1 MNNYEYEGNELELF
15 SVAKNWKGYWSKKMR
30 PYLGRNVLEVGS
42 GISSIS
48 KLFPQK
54 DFSSW
59 TCLEP
64 DSIQCKTIVKEIKVG
79 NLPQRIKVVNGNISS
94 LKNIDKFDT
103 IFYIDVLEHIEL
115 DKQELINAANCLS
128 AHGYLAILSPAH
140 NFLFSNF
147 DTSVGHFRRY
157 NKKMLNEISPESLK
171 IVSIFYLDS
180 LGMLASYFNKYF
192 LKAKDPTLHQI
203 LFWDRF
209 IVLISKV
216 LDRIFFYRIGKS
228 IVCIYQKNNE

>member
-1 MNNYEYEGNELELF
+1 MNDYEYEGKELELF
-15 SVAKNWKGYWSKKMR
+15 AVANNWKGYWSKEMS
-30 PYLGRNVLEVGS
+30 PYLRGSVLEVGS

-64 DSIQCKTIVKEIKVG
+64 DSAQCNKILHEIKLG
-79 NLPQRIKVVNGNISS
+79 NLSQRVKVVNGNINS
-94 LKNIDKFDT
+94 LKNLMKFDT

-128 AHGYLAILSPAH
+128 AHGYIAILSPAH

-147 DTSVGHFRRY
+147 DISVGHFRRY
-157 NKKMLNEISPESLK
+157 NIKMLNEITPESLK

-180 LGMLASYFNKYF
+180 LGMFASFFNKFY
-192 LKAKDPTLHQI
+192 LKTKDPTLTQI

-209 IVLISKV
+209 IVPVSKL
-216 LDRIFFYRIGKS
+216 LDKVIFYKVGKS
-228 IVCIYQKNNE
+228 IVCIYQKK